1 MATLSRAPGEAAN
14 QAGCARAV
22 RGRAASARLWHGH
35 AGLGPCPHRP
45 GCPTPCQPGRCAR
58 TGVLVG
64 ASGRRAFRA
73 PVWPHLAVR
82 VDRAKVALGGP
93 AALATTLGCS
103 LVFLAAHP
111 VGALAAAVSL
121 DSFIRVFDVD
131 TGASVATL
139 EAPPSEVWCVQFH
152 PKAINAC
159 ETPSEQVH
167 NKLKPAGSKCLCNT
181 KYLRNWIQHVLKEK
195 FVTIKNWI
203 ALPKSTSSYP
213 TLFWSWTC
221 CVVRNISR
229 FIDYQLAS
237 RRDIL
242 LNR

>member
-1 MATLSRAPGEAAN
+1 MVSRQEWRPAAPCAYVGGARGATHVAGARTLCQSRSRPAPMATLSRAPGEAAN

-152 PKAINAC
+152 PKVSVWLVP
-159 ETPSEQVH
+159 PSWDSV
-167 NKLKPAGSKCLCNT
+167 S
-181 KYLRNWIQHVLKEK
+181 
-195 FVTIKNWI
+195 F
-203 ALPKSTSSYP
+203 
-213 TLFWSWTC
+213 
-221 CVVRNISR
+221 
-229 FIDYQLAS
+229 
-237 RRDIL
+237 
-242 LNR
+242 